1 MEGPAFLF
9 FCLFVF
15 AFFRA
20 APVAHGSSQVR
31 GHIGAAAAGLCH
43 SHGNTGSKLGLRPM
57 WQLMQ
62 RRVTYPLSE
71 AGNLTRTLMNASWV
85 RNSLS
90 HSRNALTQLYSGSI
104 KGWRSSPTQMGSTSL
119 SKDQSRSLVSF
130 VKSNYSYQIVD
141 FWSS

>member
-1 MEGPAFLF
+1 
-9 FCLFVF
+9 
-15 AFFRA
+15 
-20 APVAHGSSQVR
+20 
-31 GHIGAAAAGLCH
+31 
-43 SHGNTGSKLGLRPM
+43 
-57 WQLMQ
+57 MQ

-141 FWSS
+141 F